1 MEYRL
6 INGIC
11 HICKYKTV
19 ITKENDT
26 KLEFYHLDEVE
37 TNQSLELHQQLSD
50 LPAEIVPLDVSDC
63 IWLDGKEFS
72 FDTEIIQ
79 AYEMGETEY
88 IKYLLEKS
96 RLNNAN
102 LLNEIN
108 TLGQAQTDLELE
120 LIEQGQ
126 YITDLELQLL
136 GGGESNV

>member
-1 MEYRL
+1 M
-6 INGIC
+6 
-11 HICKYKTV
+11 
-19 ITKENDT
+19 
-26 KLEFYHLDEVE
+26 DEVE
-37 TNQSLELHQQLSD
+37 ANQSLELHQQISD

-102 LLNEIN
+102 LLNEIK

>member
-11 HICKYKTV
+11 YICKYKTV
-19 ITKENDT
+19 VTDNDGI
-26 KLEFYHLDEVE
+26 KHEFYHLDEE
-37 TNQSLELHQQLSD
+37 EANQSLELHQQISELS
-50 LPAEIVPLDVSDC
+50 AEIVPVDVSESL
-63 IWLDGKEFS
+63 WLEGKEFVT
-72 FDTEIIQ
+72 DAEVIQ

-88 IKYLLEKS
+88 TKYLLEKS

-102 LLNEIN
+102 LLNEIK

-136 GGGESNV
+136 GGGEGNV

>member
-19 ITKENDT
+19 VTNENGT

-50 LPAEIVPLDVSDC
+50 LPAEIVPLDVSESL
-63 IWLDGKEFS
+63 WLEGKEFVT
-72 FDTEIIQ
+72 DAEVIQ

-88 IKYLLEKS
+88 TKYLLEKS

-102 LLNEIN
+102 LLNEIK

-136 GGGESNV
+136 GGGEGNV

>member
-1 MEYRL
+1 MYQ
-6 INGIC
+6 
-11 HICKYKTV
+11 TV
-19 ITKENDT
+19 FGLT
-26 KLEFYHLDEVE
+26 V
-37 TNQSLELHQQLSD
+37 
-50 LPAEIVPLDVSDC
+50 
-63 IWLDGKEFS
+63 KEFS

-102 LLNEIN
+102 LLNEIK

>member
-1 MEYRL
+1 MYQ
-6 INGIC
+6 
-11 HICKYKTV
+11 TV
-19 ITKENDT
+19 
-26 KLEFYHLDEVE
+26 F
-37 TNQSLELHQQLSD
+37 
-50 LPAEIVPLDVSDC
+50 
-63 IWLDGKEFS
+63 DGKEFS

-102 LLNEIN
+102 LLNEIK

>member
-1 MEYRL
+1 MKYRL

-19 ITKENDT
+19 VTNEHGT

-37 TNQSLELHQQLSD
+37 ANQSLELHQQISD
-50 LPAEIVPLDVSDC
+50 LPAEIVPLDVSE
-63 IWLDGKEFS
+63 ILWLEGRKFT
-72 FDTEIIQ
+72 TESQVMQ

-102 LLNEIN
+102 LLNEIK

-136 GGGESNV
+136 GGGENNV

>member
-19 ITKENDT
+19 VTNENGT

-50 LPAEIVPLDVSDC
+50 LPAEIVPVDVSESL
-63 IWLDGKEFS
+63 WLEGKEFVT
-72 FDTEIIQ
+72 DAEVIQ

-88 IKYLLEKS
+88 TKYLLEKS

-102 LLNEIN
+102 LLNEIK

-136 GGGESNV
+136 GGGEGNV

>member
-1 MEYRL
+1 MRA
-6 INGIC
+6 
-11 HICKYKTV
+11 
-19 ITKENDT
+19 ENST
-26 KLEFYHLDEVE
+26 
-37 TNQSLELHQQLSD
+37 TNSQ
-50 LPAEIVPLDVSDC
+50 V
-63 IWLDGKEFS
+63 
-72 FDTEIIQ
+72 IQ

-102 LLNEIN
+102 LLNEIK

>member
-1 MEYRL
+1 MRQTDN
-6 INGIC
+6 I
-11 HICKYKTV
+11 
-19 ITKENDT
+19 
-26 KLEFYHLDEVE
+26 KLKKHESGEKFDYTFLNYNAD
-37 TNQSLELHQQLSD
+37 
-50 LPAEIVPLDVSDC
+50 I
-63 IWLDGKEFS
+63 I
-72 FDTEIIQ
+72 DTEIIQ

-102 LLNEIN
+102 LLNEIK

>member
-19 ITKENDT
+19 VTNENGT

-37 TNQSLELHQQLSD
+37 TNQLSD

-102 LLNEIN
+102 LLNEIK

>member
-19 ITKENDT
+19 VTNENGA

-37 TNQSLELHQQLSD
+37 ANQSLELHQQLSD

-102 LLNEIN
+102 LLNEIK

>member
-19 ITKENDT
+19 VTNENGT
-26 KLEFYHLDEVE
+26 KLEFYHLNLNEA
-37 TNQSLELHQQLSD
+37 NQSLELHQRISE
-50 LPAEIVPLDVSDC
+50 LPAEIIPLDVSE
-63 IWLDGKEFS
+63 ILWLEGREFT
-72 FDTEIIQ
+72 TESQVMQ

-102 LLNEIN
+102 LLNEIK

-136 GGGESNV
+136 GGGENNV

>member
-19 ITKENDT
+19 VTNENGT
-26 KLEFYHLDEVE
+26 KLEFYHLDEIE
-37 TNQSLELHQQLSD
+37 ANQSLELHQQISD

-102 LLNEIN
+102 LLNEIK

>member
-1 MEYRL
+1 M
-6 INGIC
+6 
-11 HICKYKTV
+11 
-19 ITKENDT
+19 
-26 KLEFYHLDEVE
+26 
-37 TNQSLELHQQLSD
+37 
-50 LPAEIVPLDVSDC
+50 C
-63 IWLDGKEFS
+63 IRDR
-72 FDTEIIQ
+72 
-79 AYEMGETEY
+79 GETEY

-102 LLNEIN
+102 LLNEIK

>member
-1 MEYRL
+1 M
-6 INGIC
+6 
-11 HICKYKTV
+11 
-19 ITKENDT
+19 
-26 KLEFYHLDEVE
+26 
-37 TNQSLELHQQLSD
+37 ELHQQISD
-50 LPAEIVPLDVSDC
+50 FPAEIVPLDVSE
-63 IWLDGKEFS
+63 ILWLEGRKFTTNS
-72 FDTEIIQ
+72 QVIQ

-102 LLNEIN
+102 LLNEIK

>member
-19 ITKENDT
+19 VTNKNGT
-26 KLEFYHLDEVE
+26 KLEFYHLGEVE
-37 TNQSLELHQQLSD
+37 ANQSLELHQQISD

-102 LLNEIN
+102 LLNEIK

>member
-1 MEYRL
+1 MM
-6 INGIC
+6 C
-11 HICKYKTV
+11 QKYCGLRA
-19 ITKENDT
+19 EN
-26 KLEFYHLDEVE
+26 LR
-37 TNQSLELHQQLSD
+37 
-50 LPAEIVPLDVSDC
+50 P
-63 IWLDGKEFS
+63 
-72 FDTEIIQ
+72 IQ

-102 LLNEIN
+102 LLNEIK

>member
-11 HICKYKTV
+11 YICKYKTV
-19 ITKENDT
+19 VTDNDGI
-26 KLEFYHLDEVE
+26 KHEFYHLDEE
-37 TNQSLELHQQLSD
+37 EANQSLELHQQLSD

-102 LLNEIN
+102 LLNEIK